1 MSVNH
6 IAKVTKEINAP
17 AARVWDALTN
27 PELIREYFFGAN
39 AISEWKQGS
48 EIRFE
53 GTWQDKPYT
62 DKGTIQLILPEKILQ
77 FTYYSP
83 LSGLD
88 DVPENYQSIS
98 YELEE
103 NNGVTT
109 LTVKN
114 ANLSSEEQKE
124 QSQKNWEHVLENL
137 ERLLERTSRTS
148 PAE

>member
-137 ERLLERTSRTS
+137 ERLLERTSRIS